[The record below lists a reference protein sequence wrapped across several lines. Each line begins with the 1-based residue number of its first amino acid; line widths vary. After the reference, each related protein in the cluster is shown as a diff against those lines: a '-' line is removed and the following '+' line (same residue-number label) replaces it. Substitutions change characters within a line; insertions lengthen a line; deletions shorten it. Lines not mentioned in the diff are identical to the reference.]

1 MAATTLNAP
10 RIYNLFPRYFES
22 IEQWSQQLARI
33 VSLGFNAVYV
43 NPFHATGGSGSLYAV
58 ADYYRVNP
66 QFVAAGEDGAMALR
80 AFTAAA
86 RGQGLAVYMDLVI
99 NHTANESVLVVQHP
113 QWFKRDGAGAL
124 VHPFAVDPSEP
135 SRITVWGDL
144 AEINYLDNP
153 HFEQVRHYWDCLIDH
168 YQQMGFS
175 GFRCDAAYKVPC
187 AMWQPLIR
195 SAKMR
200 DSQTVF
206 LAETLG
212 CTPQQT
218 LELAPCGFDYFFNS
232 SKWWDFEGSWA
243 VDQHA
248 AYRDIAPSISFPESH
263 DTERVAAQQPGSI
276 EYQKNRY
283 ALALVFSK
291 ALLMPLGYEYGAT
304 RRLDVVNSRPQDG
317 FWGKWDLSAWLSHVN
332 KFKQSTELLCQEGHW
347 EVVGEQGNEL
357 LFMLR
362 QSDDRGTMRGFIV
375 NKNLHEPRSV
385 GREQFPWQFGH
396 FTQLIRLFNEPIL
409 PSTLEQSIP
418 LGPCEIVLLSS

>member
-1 MAATTLNAP
+1 MSACSPNAP
-10 RIYNLFPRYFES
+10 RIYNLFPRALGS
-22 IEQWSQQLARI
+22 IAQWTEQLSRI
-33 VSLGFNAVYV
+33 GSLGFNAVYV
-43 NPFHATGGSGSLYAV
+43 NPFHVTGGSRSLYAV

-66 QFVAAGEDGAMALR
+66 DFIAPGEDGAQALQ

-86 RGQGLAVYMDLVI
+86 GEQGLAVYMDLVI
-99 NHTANESVLVVQHP
+99 NHTANESVLVAEHP
-113 QWFKRDGAGAL
+113 GWFKRDGGGNI
-124 VHPFAVDPSEP
+124 VHPFAIDPSDP
-135 SRITVWGDL
+135 SLVTVWGDL

-153 HFEQVRHYWDCLIDH
+153 QFDQLRQYWDRLIGH

-195 SAKMR
+195 SAKGR
-200 DSQTVF
+200 EPSTVF

-218 LELAPCGFDYFFNS
+218 LELGPCGFDYFFNS
-232 SKWWDFEGSWA
+232 SKWWDFEGTWA

-248 AYRDIAPSISFPESH
+248 AYRAIAPSISFPESH
-263 DTERVAAQQPGSI
+263 DTLRVAAEQPGTI

-304 RRLDVVNSRPQDG
+304 RRLDVVNSCPQDG
-317 FWGKWDLSAWLSHVN
+317 FWGKWDLSTWLSHVN
-332 KFKQSTELLCQEGHW
+332 SFKQTTELLCQEGHW
-347 EVVGEQGNEL
+347 EVVGDSEEV

-362 QSDDRGTMRGFIV
+362 RSDDQSTMRGFMV
-375 NKNLHEPRSV
+375 NKNLYEPRTIA
-385 GREQFPWQFGH
+385 REQFPWQFGQ
-396 FTQLIRLFNEPIL
+396 FTQLIRLFNEPIR
-409 PSTLEQSIP
+409 PCALEQSVP
-418 LGPCEIVLLSS
+418 LGPCEIVLLSA